1 MKKKKKQQHAHL
13 PCHKSD
19 NIQLCPYL
27 NEFKNPEAPLVVQC
41 LGLQAF
47 EVRVEGLIPG

>member
-1 MKKKKKQQHAHL
+1 MEKKKKKHVHL
-13 PCHKSD
+13 PYHKSD
-19 NIQLCPYL
+19 IIHLCPYL